1 MDILTP
7 KEILER
13 IALHLHISIAELSEK
28 VGYERPQ
35 AFYDVINGKTK
46 GISSKIA
53 NRIKA
58 VYPEFTLD
66 WILTGR
72 GSMLNTESIAPKIP
86 SENENEVIKELRSTI
101 ISQQKTI
108 DRLTEML
115 YEQKKKVIDVNMDAE
130 VADAM

>member
-115 YEQKKKVIDVNMDAE
+115 YEQKKKVIDASMDAG
-130 VADAM
+130 VADAI

>member
-13 IALHLHISIAELSEK
+13 VALHLHISIAELSEK

-86 SENENEVIKELRSTI
+86 SENENEVIKELQSTI

-115 YEQKKKVIDVNMDAE
+115 YEQKKKVIDASMDAG
-130 VADAM
+130 VADAI